1 MSSKLIL
8 VNIIR
13 WVILLLVQILLLRN
27 LSFYNMATPFL
38 YILFLLLLPFGIPNI
53 LLYII
58 AFATGLTLDAFYDTL
73 GVHTAACVML
83 AFVRIL
89 FISVTVSRD
98 GFDEPEP
105 TLGNMGFRWFMLYA
119 LLCIFSHHIVLFLLE
134 TFRLTELSYTLL
146 RCLLSG
152 FFTLFTVVL
161 IEFIFYNRKMR

>member
-8 VNIIR
+8 ANIVR
-13 WVILLLVQILLLRN
+13 WMILLLAQILLLRN
-27 LSFYNMATPFL
+27 LSLYNMATPFL

-73 GVHTAACVML
+73 GVHAAACVML
-83 AFVRIL
+83 VFVRIL

-105 TLGNMGFRWFMLYA
+105 TLGNMGFKWFILYA

-134 TFRLTELSYTLL
+134 TFRFTELSYTLL

-152 FFTLFTVVL
+152 LFTLFTVVL
-161 IEFIFYNRKMR
+161 VEFIFYNRKMR

>member
-1 MSSKLIL
+1 MNSKLIF
-8 VNIIR
+8 VNIVR
-13 WVILLLVQILLLRN
+13 WVILLLIQILLLRN

-53 LLYII
+53 LLYLI

-73 GVHTAACVML
+73 GVHTAACVTL

-119 LLCIFSHHIVLFLLE
+119 LLCIFSHHLVLFMLE
-134 TFRLTELSYTLL
+134 TFRFTELSYTLL

>member
-1 MSSKLIL
+1 
-8 VNIIR
+8 
-13 WVILLLVQILLLRN
+13 
-27 LSFYNMATPFL
+27 MATPFL

-73 GVHTAACVML
+73 GVHAAACVML
-83 AFVRIL
+83 VFVRIL

-105 TLGNMGFRWFMLYA
+105 TLGNMGFKWFILYA

-134 TFRLTELSYTLL
+134 TFRFTELSYTLL

-152 FFTLFTVVL
+152 LFTLFTVVL
-161 IEFIFYNRKMR
+161 VEFIFYNRKMR

>member
-1 MSSKLIL
+1 MNSKLIF
-8 VNIIR
+8 VNIVR

-53 LLYII
+53 LLYLI

-73 GVHTAACVML
+73 GVHTAACITL

-105 TLGNMGFRWFMLYA
+105 TLGNMGFKWFTLYA
-119 LLCIFSHHIVLFLLE
+119 LLCIFSHHLVLFMLE
-134 TFRLTELSYTLL
+134 TFRFTEFSYTLL

-152 FFTLFTVVL
+152 LFTLFTVVL